1 MMTYDDTA
9 WTMMVMGQARAGKYW
24 LDAIAKKSLT
34 KQQNLALI
42 EGTFEHS
49 SLFNHPSYEDV

>member
-34 KQQNLALI
+34 KQQNLAQIGAAI
-42 EGTFEHS
+42 EQA
-49 SLFNHPSYEDV
+49 